1 MSESPPRPAIQ
12 ARTIGSPNP
21 FAAFDRKHRALTLEL
36 ACRDIQGRYRG
47 ASLGMAWSLLSPLL
61 MAGIYTLA
69 FGFILK
75 SRWPGAESTS
85 DFALILFLGLVVH
98 GLFAEVLTRSPQLI
112 VANTNLVKRIIFP
125 LEILPWTTVTAA
137 LFHACANSLVFL
149 ALMVFIHGGIPWTAA
164 LLPLVLLP
172 LVLLCVGIG
181 WFLSAMGVFLR
192 DIGQITGVVA
202 TALLFLSSAI
212 VPVSTLPASYQ
223 FVFRINP
230 LTFIIDQAREVAY
243 WGRLP
248 DWKGLLVYILCAFVV
263 AILGLMFFR
272 RLRRG
277 FADVL

>member
-1 MSESPPRPAIQ
+1 MSVGPPLPSAQ
-12 ARTIGSPNP
+12 ARTAGSLNP
-21 FAAFDRKHRALTLEL
+21 FAAFDQKHRAMTLEL
-36 ACRDIQGRYRG
+36 ARRDVQGRYRG

-69 FGFILK
+69 FGFVLK
-75 SRWPGAESTS
+75 SRWPGTGSTT

-112 VANTNLVKRIIFP
+112 VANSNLVKRIIFP
-125 LEILPWTTVTAA
+125 LEVLPWTTVLAA
-137 LFHACANSLVFL
+137 LFHASANCAVFL
-149 ALMVFIHGGIPWTAA
+149 ALMLVIHGGIPWTAI
-164 LLPLVLLP
+164 LLPVVLAP

-192 DIGQITGVVA
+192 DIGQITGVLA

-212 VPVSTLPASYQ
+212 VPVSALPDDYQ
-223 FVFRINP
+223 ILFRMNP

-248 DWKGLLVYILCAFVV
+248 DWSGLIVYMFCSLAV
-263 AILGLMFFR
+263 AMLGLIFFR
-272 RLRRG
+272 KLRRG

>member
-1 MSESPPRPAIQ
+1 MSESPPHPAIQ
-12 ARTIGSPNP
+12 AQTAGPPNP
-21 FAAFDRKHRALTLEL
+21 FLAFDHKHRALTLGM
-36 ACRDIQGRYRG
+36 ARRDIQGRYRG

-75 SRWPGAESTS
+75 SRWPGAHTTS

-112 VANTNLVKRIIFP
+112 VANTNFVKRIIFP
-125 LEILPWTTVTAA
+125 LEILPWTAVIAA
-137 LFHACANSLVFL
+137 LFHTCANSLVFL
-149 ALMVFIHGGIPWTAA
+149 VLMLMMHGGIPWTAT

-181 WFLSAMGVFLR
+181 WFLSALGVFLR
-192 DIGQITGVVA
+192 DIGQIMGVVA

-212 VPVSTLPASYQ
+212 VPVSTLPIEYQ

-248 DWKGLLVYILCAFVV
+248 DWSGLLIYALCAFVV
-263 AILGLMFFR
+263 AMLGLVFFR
-272 RLRRG
+272 KLRRG